1 MFKTIHIALLK
12 IYFILNHMYTCV
24 YVHMSIQK
32 QEEGIPQMVDPSELE
47 F

>member
-1 MFKTIHIALLK
+1 MLKTIHIALLK
-12 IYFILNHMYTCV
+12 IYFILTCV

-32 QEEGIPQMVDPSELE
+32 QEEGIPQMVDPLELE